1 MMKSI
6 RAHSCHGSASCRYG
20 YHRSLGLCSST
31 CFLYSSQAVPT
42 TTRLMRTMITLLVS
56 YASTL
61 TLSLY
66 LFNLLP
72 LPLLDGS
79 QLADALAELGYTWL
93 SSRHTA
99 TRRVVI
105 DMEMG
110 AVQPSMYLRTWK
122 TQYERGKW
130 ATQLALGLMVAV
142 GIVAALWRQALQ

>member
-6 RAHSCHGSASCRYG
+6 QAYSCRGSASCRYG
-20 YHRSLGLCSST
+20 YHRSLGL
-31 CFLYSSQAVPT
+31 YSSACFFYSPHAVPI

-79 QLADALAELGYTWL
+79 QLADALAEVGYTWL

-105 DMEMG
+105 DMETG
-110 AVQPSMYLRTWK
+110 AVQSSMRLRSWK
-122 TQYERGKW
+122 TQYEQGKW
-130 ATQLALGLMVAV
+130 AAQLALGLIVAV
-142 GIVAALWRQALQ
+142 GIVAALWRQAL